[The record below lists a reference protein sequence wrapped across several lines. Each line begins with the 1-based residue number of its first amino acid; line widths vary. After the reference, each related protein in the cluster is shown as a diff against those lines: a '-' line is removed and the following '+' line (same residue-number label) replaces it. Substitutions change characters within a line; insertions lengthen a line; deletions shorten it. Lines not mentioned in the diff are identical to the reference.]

1 MAKIILVLLGGALG
15 SLVRYSVSEF
25 MQKYSD
31 GTFPLGTLIVN
42 LAGCLLIGLIWGIA
56 EQGNISV
63 NLRTFIFIGLLGG
76 FTTFSAFSV
85 ETMNLFRDNEIRLGI
100 INILA
105 NNVLGIL
112 LTVGGFVLISRIY
125 QYIK

>member
-105 NNVLGIL
+105 NNILGIL